1 MPHLIIDLE
10 MSGSEVGYHDV
21 IQIGAI
27 LASDNWVEFSRYE
40 SLVYP
45 DNEESFNE
53 YSEDIHGITMDDLQ
67 DAPMSYEVIEEFEAW
82 VRKSLKRNETAPL
95 HDVTICGQSIIN
107 DINFLKYAYENQNF
121 EWSFS
126 YRLVELMS
134 ITHLFYSIWDAN
146 NIKHPEKY
154 SLQAVAEHFGF
165 FRKEKNHNAL
175 EDAELTFLCFKE
187 YFAQSKQLR
196 YMK

>member
-1 MPHLIIDLE
+1 

-27 LASDNWVEFSRYE
+27 LASDNWVELSRYE
-40 SLVYP
+40 SLIYP

-53 YSEDIHGITMDDLQ
+53 YSDDIHGITMEDLQ

-82 VRKSLKRNETAPL
+82 VRKSLKRNDTAPL

-107 DINFLKYAYENQNF
+107 DINFLKYAYENQNL

-126 YRLVELMS
+126 YRL
-134 ITHLFYSIWDAN
+134 
-146 NIKHPEKY
+146 
-154 SLQAVAEHFGF
+154 QAVAEYFGF

-175 EDAELTFLCFKE
+175 EDAELTYLCFKE
-187 YFAQSKQLR
+187 YFSRARKLKVLS
-196 YMK
+196 